1 MMIVLFLIV
10 SHGMYSSRARR
21 HECMIECL
29 LPRFGEFEPEEEIRQ
44 HGFCVER
51 CITIFRHSLPC
62 QGLESALSNCLNNFE
77 HNDEAFYLLM
87 ICICFV
93 DSWKSRCCIF
103 HCMLVVVWVAS
114 VRDALFCLWFV
125 DSWKSRCLHRP
136 HASENLNLR
145 KKSDIIWFLSRAL
158 RHNLPSQP
166 SVVTFHR
173 NGRCTLTLS
182 KFRPSG
188 LSYPTA

>member
-1 MMIVLFLIV
+1 MICWQLEVEMLHRPHASENLNLRKKSDIIWFL
-10 SHGMYSSRARR
+10 SRAL
-21 HECMIECL
+21 HHN
-29 LPRFGEFEPEEEIRQ
+29 LPSQPSVVTFHRNG
-44 HGFCVER
+44 R
-51 CITIFRHSLPC
+51 CTLTLSKFRPSGLR
-62 QGLESALSNCLNNFE
+62 QGLESVLSNCLNNFG
-77 HNDEAFYLLM
+77 HNDESFYLLM
-87 ICICFV
+87 I
-93 DSWKSRCCIF
+93 
-103 HCMLVVVWVAS
+103 
-114 VRDALFCLWFV
+114 CLWFV